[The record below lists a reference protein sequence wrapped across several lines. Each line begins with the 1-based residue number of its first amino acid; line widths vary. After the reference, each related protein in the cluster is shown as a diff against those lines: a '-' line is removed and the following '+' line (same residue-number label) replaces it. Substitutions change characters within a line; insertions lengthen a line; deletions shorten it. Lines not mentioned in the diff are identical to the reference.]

1 MPLSDPQKLENA
13 MQNPAQAPLWRALQ
27 SLRSVVSFMN
37 TGAHP
42 DDETTRM
49 LAALSL
55 RDGIKISQA
64 CANRGEGGQN
74 TIGPETGAELG
85 TVRTLEM
92 ERAAKVINMTHYWLS
107 QSIDD
112 SIFDFGF
119 SKSGDETLDKWGEAR
134 TLARFVEI
142 IRAERPDI
150 ISPTFLDISGQHGHH
165 QAMTRAAFKAVK
177 LAADPSYLPA
187 LGPIWQVKKL
197 YLPAWSGAG
206 DAYDDDV
213 PPPPET
219 LLIDASGADPVLG
232 ADYAQIAEYSRSFHQ
247 TQGMG
252 VWVETGQPNLWPL
265 NLAWHYQGKT
275 GPETTL
281 FDGLPKTLA
290 DLAAYADAPKL
301 ENPLKNAQQAIDAA
315 ISAWPNTRKLRAHA
329 AIALGVLTLALPL
342 CPAHSRAETEHRIK
356 AKIAQLSQVLWLAQ
370 VAAPEITLTPKTARA
385 GEVMQLK
392 ITNLSPGITAQ
403 PALPKG
409 WAYTKI
415 AKNTFEITVPKTAS
429 PSDPYPDIWRPEA
442 ANGPLHLALS
452 WQENGTKV
460 ETTIDFPEKP
470 IIRPAISATLSQG
483 AAILNLQNPVPLN
496 IVVSDIHPKGAQP
509 NMPPQT
515 GWHIA
520 QSGNAFTL
528 TPAADLLPEKFRFSV
543 LLNGQP
549 AQSVQTITTPHNGT
563 AQLCK
568 PAGINVHVVDIKLPK
583 GNIAYIGGGNDTV
596 DHWLRKLGVRITS
609 LQTTDIPEQDFADF
623 DTILIGVFAMRTC
636 APLAGRM
643 ADIHHW
649 VQRGGNLVTLYHR
662 PWDNWDITSTPL
674 APITIGKPSLRWRV
688 TDENAEVA
696 MLQPSHPLL
705 TTPNPITAN
714 DWLGWFKERGLYFA
728 AEWDPAYTPLL
739 SMADRGETPLQGGL
753 LSGHF
758 GKGRHSHTSLTLHL
772 QAQNMVPGG
781 LKLLVNLLSWP
792 FSPK

>member
-1 MPLSDPQKLENA
+1 MPLSDPQKLKNA
-13 MQNPAQAPLWRALQ
+13 MQNPEQAPLWRALQ

-74 TIGPETGAELG
+74 TIGTETGAELG
-85 TVRTLEM
+85 AVRTLEM

-107 QSIDD
+107 QSVDD

-119 SKSGDETLDKWGEAR
+119 SKSGDETLEKWSEAR

-142 IRAERPDI
+142 IRTERPDI
-150 ISPTFLDISGQHGHH
+150 ICPTFLDISGQHGHH
-165 QAMTRAAFKAVK
+165 QAMTRSAFKAVH

-187 LGPIWQVKKL
+187 LAPVWQVKKL

-252 VWVETGQPNLWPL
+252 NWVEAGQPNLWPL
-265 NLAWHYQGKT
+265 NLAWHFQGKT
-275 GPETTL
+275 GKEESL

-290 DLAAYADAPKL
+290 DVAEYADVPKL
-301 ENPLKNAQQAIDAA
+301 ENPLQNAQQAINAA
-315 ISAWPNTRKLRAHA
+315 ISAWPNTSKLRAHA
-329 AIALGVLTLALPL
+329 AIALGVLKLALPL
-342 CPAHSRAETEHRIK
+342 CPPNSRAETEHRIR
-356 AKIAQLSQVLWLAQ
+356 AKIAQLSQVIWLAR
-370 VAAPEITLTPKTARA
+370 AALPSITLTPKSVRPS
-385 GEVMQLK
+385 GQLQLK
-392 ITNLSPGITAQ
+392 IKNLSPDVTAH
-403 PALPKG
+403 PAVPEG
-409 WAYTKI
+409 WAYTEI
-415 AKNTFEITVPKTAS
+415 AKNTFEIEVSATAT
-429 PSDPYPDIWRPEA
+429 PTDPYPDIWHPEA
-442 ANGPLHLALS
+442 ANSPLHLALS
-452 WQENGTKV
+452 WQENGTQV

-483 AAILNLQNPVPLN
+483 AAILNLQKPTPLN
-496 IVVSDIHPKGAQP
+496 IVVSDIQPEGARP
-509 NMPPQT
+509 SILPLN

-528 TPAADLLPEKFRFSV
+528 TPEQNTLPESSRFSL

-549 AQSVQTITTPHNGT
+549 AQAVQNISYPHTGA
-563 AQLCK
+563 AQLCT
-568 PAGINVHVVDIKLPK
+568 PAEIDVQVVDITRPK
-583 GNIAYIGGGNDTV
+583 GNIAYIGGGNDIV
-596 DHWLRKLGVRITS
+596 DHWLKKLGINLTT
-609 LQTTDIPEQDFADF
+609 LQAADIPKLDLSTF
-623 DTILIGVFAMRTC
+623 DTILIGVFALRTC
-636 APLAGRM
+636 TPLAARM
-643 ADIHHW
+643 PEIHQW
-649 VQRGGNLVTLYHR
+649 VRGGGNLVTLYHR
-662 PWDNWDITSTPL
+662 PWDNWEAATTPL

-688 TDENAEVA
+688 TDENAEVEI
-696 MLQPSHPLL
+696 LQPDHPLL
-705 TTPNPITAN
+705 TTPNPITQG
-714 DWLGWFKERGLYFA
+714 DWQGWYKERGLYFA
-728 AEWDPAYTPLL
+728 AEWDKAYTPIL
-739 SMADRGETPLQGGL
+739 SMADSGEAALKGGL
-753 LSGHF
+753 LSGQF
-758 GKGRHSHTSLTLHL
+758 GKGRHTHTSLTLHL

-781 LKLLVNLLSWP
+781 LKLLANLLSA
-792 FSPK
+792 